1 MSNDFLCRFRSTFV
15 RTIDI
20 FWLFYYNKNQGRYV
34 PSILTKGVKK
44 MIKAN
49 GIKGKYLEFNGKPLV
64 REGDEI
70 YYGDMA
76 DKFYLFM
83 LVMSEKKASK
93 LDMMLPDQV
102 MVQILPTD
110 GSQRIE
116 KQKMVKGLA
125 EAFDIGTA
133 WLERANRV

>member
-1 MSNDFLCRFRSTFV
+1 
-15 RTIDI
+15 
-20 FWLFYYNKNQGRYV
+20 
-34 PSILTKGVKK
+34 

-49 GIKGKYLEFNGKPLV
+49 GIQGKYLEYNGKPLV

-70 YYGDMA
+70 YYGDMS

-83 LVMSEKKASK
+83 LIMSKKQASK
-93 LDMMLPDQV
+93 LNVTIPDQV

-110 GSQRIE
+110 GSNRIE

-125 EAFDIGTA
+125 EAFDLGTA